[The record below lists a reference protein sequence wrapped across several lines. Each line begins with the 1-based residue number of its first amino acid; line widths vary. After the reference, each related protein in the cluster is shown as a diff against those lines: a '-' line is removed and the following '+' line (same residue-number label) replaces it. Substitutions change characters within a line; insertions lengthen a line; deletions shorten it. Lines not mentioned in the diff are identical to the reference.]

1 MDTVKVSKF
10 ISCSSSEAL
19 TLAMNPELIAEEMP
33 GIKSVNILKK
43 EKIEGCSVQT
53 VSWKGVLEAGPI
65 KKDLNWIEEDVWN
78 LDSKICEFSQ
88 IEGSFKIYKGS
99 WIFEDSGK
107 GCESS
112 MILEY
117 DAGVP
122 LVGPLIDKLIKK
134 VVIENLEALL
144 NALAQ
149 VAEKNERN

>member
-10 ISCSSSEAL
+10 VNCNSSKAL
-19 TLAMNPELIAEEMP
+19 DLAMNPELIAEEMP
-33 GIKSVNILKK
+33 GIKSVKILKK
-43 EKIEGCSVQT
+43 EKIDGCSVQT
-53 VSWKGVLEAGPI
+53 VSWDGILEAGPI
-65 KKDLNWIEEDVWN
+65 KKDLSWIEEDVWN
-78 LDSKICEFSQ
+78 LDSRTCHFSQ

-99 WIFEDSGK
+99 WTFENSEK

-112 MILEY
+112 ITLEY

-149 VAEKNERN
+149 VAERNERN